1 MTWRVMSVDE
11 WTMMLADDMV
21 VMMSP
26 RVNVSRCRF
35 GACKRVEVREED
47 CRQMERVSL
56 GIECLG
62 GV

>member
-1 MTWRVMSVDE
+1 
-11 WTMMLADDMV
+11 MMLADDMV

-26 RVNVSRCRF
+26 RIDVSRCRF